1 MISQSLLIN
10 CLGLQSAKSLGS
22 AEGQTREVSGAVWR
36 QYKPEVWLEMEVHLQ
51 SQLLRAEGGLSD
63 PMASSTQLVL
73 DQPVIHS
80 KNLPKNR

>member
-10 CLGLQSAKSLGS
+10 CLGLQSAKSMGS
-22 AEGQTREVSGAVWR
+22 AEGQTHSEAVCR
-36 QYKPEVWLEMEVHLQ
+36 QYKPAVRLDMEVHLQ

-63 PMASSTQLVL
+63 SMASSTQLVL